1 MKILSIA
8 NPALHVRAFV
18 FALAI
23 VPIALISLLA
33 HPAPAYAL
41 FDDNE
46 ARRAILDL
54 RKRVDVLETDLAN
67 QLRGLEGRINSLQA
81 TAGGQLTLQQ
91 EIEVLRG
98 ELARLRGQVE
108 EQGNDLAK
116 TRRAQ
121 RDQFAKVDSRIKTV
135 EPVEATINGQ
145 TVLVDRKEQAA
156 FDAALNQ
163 FRAGNFDVAERAF
176 GQFDLLFPDSPYK
189 VESIFWLGSSQY
201 ALRKYKEAAQTQ
213 GLLVDSYTDNPRAA
227 DALLNKGFAEIELGD
242 KEAAKRSF
250 ELVQQRYP
258 GTTAAQSA
266 AQRIS
271 GL

>member
-1 MKILSIA
+1 MINTLPVITFTQQLRAAVIA
-8 NPALHVRAFV
+8 LLIAPMAL
-18 FALAI
+18 LI
-23 VPIALISLLA
+23 VPST
-33 HPAPAYAL
+33 AYAL

-54 RKRVDVLETDLAN
+54 RKRVDVLESDISN
-67 QLRGLEGRINSLQA
+67 QLRSLEGRINSLQA

-116 TRRAQ
+116 TRREQ

-135 EPVEATINGQ
+135 EPVEVTINGQ
-145 TVLVDRKEQAA
+145 AVLVDRKEQAA
-156 FDAALNQ
+156 FDSALNQ
-163 FRAGNFDVAERAF
+163 FRAGNFEVAERSF
-176 GQFDLLFPDSPYK
+176 EQFDVLFPDSPYT
-189 VESIFWLGSSQY
+189 VESMFWLGSSQY
-201 ALRKYKEAAQTQ
+201 ALRKYKEAAKTQ
-213 GLLVDSYTDNPRAA
+213 GQLVDTYTDNPRAA
-227 DALLNKGFAEIELGD
+227 DALLNKGFAEIELGN

>member
-1 MKILSIA
+1 MNTFLIA
-8 NPALHVRAFV
+8 TSALLVRALV
-18 FALAI
+18 
-23 VPIALISLLA
+23 IALVMAPVAFLA
-33 HPAPAYAL
+33 LPSPAHAL

-54 RKRVDVLETDLAN
+54 RKRVDILESDISN
-67 QLRGLEGRINSLQA
+67 QLRTLEGRINSLQA

-108 EQGNDLAK
+108 EQGNDLAQ
-116 TRRAQ
+116 TRREQ
-121 RDQFAKVDSRIKTV
+121 REKFASVDNRIKTV
-135 EPVEATINGQ
+135 EPVEVTIGGQ

-163 FRAGNFDVAERAF
+163 FRAGNFEVAERAF
-176 GQFDLLFPDSPYK
+176 EQFDLVFPNSPYT
-189 VESIFWLGSSQY
+189 VESMFWLGSSQY
-201 ALRKYKEAAQTQ
+201 ALRKYKEAARTQ
-213 GLLVDSYTDNPRAA
+213 GLVVDTYTDNPRAA
-227 DALLNKGFAEIELGD
+227 DALLNKGFAEIELGN
-242 KEAAKRSF
+242 KEAARRSF

-266 AQRIS
+266 AQRIGS
-271 GL
+271 L